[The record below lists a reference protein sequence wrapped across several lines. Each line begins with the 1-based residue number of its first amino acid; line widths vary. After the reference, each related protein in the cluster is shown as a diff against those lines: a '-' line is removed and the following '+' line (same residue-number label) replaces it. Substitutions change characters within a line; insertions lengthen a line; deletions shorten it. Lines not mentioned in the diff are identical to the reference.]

1 MSPNRRIFLNIVATY
16 GRSVYRYWRGCGNL
30 LRKKSGAVAQGRMVC
45 CATKVVPL
53 RKADVECN
61 LTSSRKRSAH
71 LFVEKCAPFRKEER
85 T

>member
-1 MSPNRRIFLNIVATY
+1 MQ
-16 GRSVYRYWRGCGNL
+16 WRGCENL
-30 LRKKSGAVAQGRMVC
+30 LRKKRGAVAQGRMVC

-53 RKADVECN
+53 CKVDVECD

-71 LFVEKCAPFRKEER
+71 LFVEKCAPNRKEER

>member
-1 MSPNRRIFLNIVATY
+1 MTGFAGL
-16 GRSVYRYWRGCGNL
+16 GFEGSVPIEI
-30 LRKKSGAVAQGRMVC
+30 KSGAVAQGRMVC

-53 RKADVECN
+53 RRADVECD

-71 LFVEKCAPFRKEER
+71 LFVEKCAPLRKEVR